1 MEVVRE
7 DKDNLNAQITVK
19 IKEADYAEKVDNAL
33 KKYRKQAKM
42 PGFRTGMVPM
52 GMIKKMVGNNILA
65 DEINHLLSH
74 AVQDYIKDNKLDI
87 LGQPLPVEDGSIDWE
102 NQKDFDFKF
111 ELGLAPEV
119 NVSLSDK
126 DKFELYQVKV
136 TDKMV
141 NEQLTELAKRYGK
154 MTNAEVSEEG
164 DILYG
169 KFEEMNGKS
178 VKEDGI
184 SNDSVFNISVLK
196 DKKDQKKF
204 YGLKPGDSVVFNPK
218 KVAEDHYVSSWLG
231 IGKEILPELKSDFR
245 FTVDKINRME
255 PAEINQEFLDKM
267 YGEGKLKSEDELKD
281 KIREEL
287 EKSMEKNAEALFE
300 REVQDYLLKKAK
312 LSLPD
317 EFMKKWLLQANE
329 KPISK
334 EQIEEEYEQ
343 YSTGLKWQ
351 LIENKLIKDNNI
363 QVSRDE
369 MLDFIVGV
377 LKDHMQGMEDSGMD
391 EEDLKATAN
400 RILENQEEAQRV
412 YEQLYKDKLKQ
423 FYKDTVKVKTKEID
437 YDDFVKLA
445 NKKSQ

>member
-1 MEVVRE
+1 MEVTRA
-7 DKDNLNAQITVK
+7 DKGNLNTEITVS
-19 IKEADYAEKVDNAL
+19 IKESDYAQKVEDAL

-42 PGFRTGMVPM
+42 PGFRAGMVPM

-65 DEINHLLSH
+65 DEINHILSH

-87 LGQPLPVEDGSIDWE
+87 LGQPLPVEDESIDWE

-119 NVSLSDK
+119 NIELSDK
-126 DKFELYQVKV
+126 DKFELYDIKV
-136 TDKMV
+136 SDKMV
-141 NEQLTELAKRYGK
+141 EDELKELAKRYGK
-154 MTNAEVSEEG
+154 MINAEVSDEG
-164 DILYG
+164 DMLYG
-169 KFEEMNGKS
+169 KFEEMDGKS

-184 SNDSVFNISVLK
+184 SHESVFNISTLK

-204 YGLKPGDSVVFNPK
+204 FGLKAGDSVVFNPK
-218 KVAEDHYVSSWLG
+218 KLAEGNYVKSWLG
-231 IGKEILPELKSDFR
+231 IDENELAEVKSDFR

-267 YGEGKLKSEDELKD
+267 YGEGKLKSEEELKD

-287 EKSMEKNAEALFE
+287 EKSMDKNAEALFE

-317 EFMKKWLLQANE
+317 EFMKKWLIQANE

-343 YSTGLKWQ
+343 YSVGLKWQ
-351 LIENKLIKDNNI
+351 LIENKLIKDSNL
-363 QVSRDE
+363 QVSREE
-369 MLDFIVGV
+369 MIDYIVDV
-377 LKDHMQGMEDSGMD
+377 LKNHMQGMGDSMD
-391 EEDLKATAN
+391 EEDMKSTAN

-423 FYKDTVKVKTKEID
+423 FYKDTVKIKEKEIG